1 MKKLLLFTALC
12 AAWCAQA
19 QKPNIVGRV
28 TCKGKPVA
36 GVVVSDGEQVVRTN
50 SDGHYEMHS
59 SKPCG
64 YVFMSIPGGYETAT
78 DGLIPRFFGYT
89 THCDLDVVDFQLEKR
104 PNDNFTLFISTDT
117 HLRGDPEELDLPQFR
132 KWYLPD
138 ISREI
143 KHTKG
148 PVYSL
153 HLGDMTTDIMWHKND
168 FALRKYL
175 DVMKT
180 YPSPIFHIPGNHD
193 NERFVDPAVPDAQW
207 DSIAQRPY
215 RQIIGPNYYS
225 FNLGKVHFVM
235 LDNIIVRKGAL
246 KNGRRPS
253 RNDYQLDERQL
264 RWLGR
269 DLETVDSSTP
279 LVVCMHVPVADWTGM
294 GSDGTP
300 EFAANEGQRVMYDQI
315 MPLLARFD
323 DVRFLTGHNHRF
335 INIPLTDR
343 IFQHTLVSA
352 SAVSWKINGPESR
365 LVSEDGSPGGYLIL
379 RYRGNRASWQFK
391 PNGYR
396 ADCNQFRVYDLN
408 RVPEEFGGQ
417 PDSNRCLINVY
428 NWDSQWT
435 VQVRE
440 KGRDLKVE
448 QVWTKDPLYILIRRD
463 ALPTRP
469 TAFRAVANPH
479 MFSVEASAPD
489 TPLEVVVTDR
499 FGRKYHQTVE
509 RPKKFDWQTE

>member
-1 MKKLLLFTALC
+1 
-12 AAWCAQA
+12 
-19 QKPNIVGRV
+19 
-28 TCKGKPVA
+28 
-36 GVVVSDGEQVVRTN
+36 
-50 SDGHYEMHS
+50 
-59 SKPCG
+59 
-64 YVFMSIPGGYETAT
+64 
-78 DGLIPRFFGYT
+78 
-89 THCDLDVVDFQLEKR
+89 
-104 PNDNFTLFISTDT
+104 
-117 HLRGDPEELDLPQFR
+117 
-132 KWYLPD
+132 
-138 ISREI
+138 
-143 KHTKG
+143 
-148 PVYSL
+148 
-153 HLGDMTTDIMWHKND
+153 MTTDIMWHKND

-300 EFAANEGQRVMYDQI
+300 EFAAKEGQRVMYDQI

-343 IFQHTLVSA
+343 ISSTRSFRHR
-352 SAVSWKINGPESR
+352 PC
-365 LVSEDGSPGGYLIL
+365 
-379 RYRGNRASWQFK
+379 RGRS
-391 PNGYR
+391 
-396 ADCNQFRVYDLN
+396 
-408 RVPEEFGGQ
+408 
-417 PDSNRCLINVY
+417 
-428 NWDSQWT
+428 
-435 VQVRE
+435 
-440 KGRDLKVE
+440 
-448 QVWTKDPLYILIRRD
+448 
-463 ALPTRP
+463 
-469 TAFRAVANPH
+469 TA
-479 MFSVEASAPD
+479 
-489 TPLEVVVTDR
+489 
-499 FGRKYHQTVE
+499 
-509 RPKKFDWQTE
+509 PKAGW

>member
-1 MKKLLLFTALC
+1 MKKLLLLTALC

-36 GVVVSDGEQVVRTN
+36 GVVVSDGELVVRTD
-50 SDGHYEMHS
+50 SDGRYEMSS

-64 YVFMSIPGGYETAT
+64 YVFMSIPGGYETAA

-89 THCDLDVVDFQLEKR
+89 THCDLDVIDFQLEKR
-104 PNDNFTLFISTDT
+104 SNDNFTLFVSTDT

-143 KHTKG
+143 ERTKG

-180 YPSPIFHIPGNHD
+180 YPSPVFHIPGNHD
-193 NERFVDPAVPDAQW
+193 NERFVDPEIPDALW

-246 KNGRRPS
+246 KNSRRPS

-269 DLETVDSSTP
+269 DLETIGSGTP
-279 LVVCMHVPVADWTGM
+279 LVVCMHVPVADWTGI

-300 EFAANEGQRVMYDQI
+300 EFAAKESQQAMYDQI

-323 DVRFLTGHNHRF
+323 DIRFLTGHNHRF

-379 RYRGNRASWQFK
+379 RYRG
-391 PNGYR
+391 G
-396 ADCNQFRVYDLN
+396 
-408 RVPEEFGGQ
+408 
-417 PDSNRCLINVY
+417 
-428 NWDSQWT
+428 
-435 VQVRE
+435 
-440 KGRDLKVE
+440 
-448 QVWTKDPLYILIRRD
+448 
-463 ALPTRP
+463 
-469 TAFRAVANPH
+469 RAV
-479 MFSVEASAPD
+479 
-489 TPLEVVVTDR
+489 
-499 FGRKYHQTVE
+499 
-509 RPKKFDWQTE
+509 